1 MVEPGPTGPIDGA
14 CMDDRTAYLLN
25 GLVERHYDI
34 GRVLRFR
41 KIKRG
46 RQAECFELLTAGQQE
61 FLLLLFPAA
70 FDADQLQHTG
80 DLTARLGAAGFPVPR
95 TIHASSA
102 LTGWLAAGP
111 QGSHMMLSTQPQGQ
125 PLEAGAWSTQNLS
138 HLGLRL
144 AWLHKLLSQ
153 QPPAAP
159 VTSKEL
165 ARKLQSLLQN
175 PAPGWEGVKSALK
188 ADQIQQLIGQLADIS
203 VECTHC
209 WHGALTP
216 DAILLDADH
225 QIMSILDW
233 GYCQVGLA
241 YEDVVDVFLNWCVDS
256 DGQIRSPEAQ
266 IFLQAYFSLQNT
278 NGPSWH
284 SAVVLWTGHRLIAA
298 LSGRAGLPRGFATIL
313 ENPHFLSAAITI
325 CQSKL

>member
-1 MVEPGPTGPIDGA
+1 
-14 CMDDRTAYLLN
+14 MDDRTAYLLN

-70 FDADQLQHTG
+70 FDAAQLQATG
-80 DLTARLGAAGFPVPR
+80 ALTAQLGAAGFPVPKV
-95 TIHASSA
+95 IHASSPE
-102 LTGWLAAGP
+102 TGWLAAGP
-111 QGSHMMLSTQPQGQ
+111 QGSHLMLSTQPQGQ
-125 PLEAGAWSTQNLS
+125 AMESELWSSQNLS

-144 AWLHKLLSQ
+144 AWLHRLLAQ
-153 QPPAAP
+153 QRPAMS
-159 VTSKEL
+159 VNSNQL
-165 ARKLQSLLQN
+165 AQQLQALLDQ
-175 PAPGWEGVKSALK
+175 PSAGGTGVKKALNV
-188 ADQIQQLIGQLADIS
+188 AQIEKIIRELSDLS
-203 VECTHC
+203 VACTHC

-216 DAILLDADH
+216 EAVLLDADR

-233 GYCQVGLA
+233 GYCQVGFPH
-241 YEDVVDVFLNWCVDS
+241 EDVVDVFLNWCVDRE
-256 DGQIRSPEAQ
+256 GQIRSPEAQ
-266 IFLQAYFSLQNT
+266 GFLQAYFSLNST
-278 NGPSWH
+278 NGPPWH
-284 SAVVLWTGHRLIAA
+284 QIVVLWTGHRLIAA
-298 LSGRAGLPRGFATIL
+298 LSGRAKLPRGFATIL

>member
-1 MVEPGPTGPIDGA
+1 
-14 CMDDRTAYLLN
+14 MDDRTAYLLN

-70 FDADQLQHTG
+70 FDAALLRSAG
-80 DLTARLGAAGFPVPR
+80 ALTARLGAAGFPVPKA
-95 TIHASSA
+95 IHASSPE
-102 LTGWLAAGP
+102 TGWLAAGP
-111 QGSHMMLSTQPQGQ
+111 QGSHLMLSTQPHGQ
-125 PLEAGAWSTQNLS
+125 AMEAGAWSSQNLS

-144 AWLHKLLSQ
+144 AWLHRLLGQ
-153 QPPAAP
+153 ERPAMS
-159 VTSKEL
+159 VTSNQL
-165 ARKLQSLLQN
+165 AQRLQTLLEH
-175 PAPGWEGVKSALK
+175 PSAGGEGVKKALNL
-188 ADQIQQLIGQLADIS
+188 AQIEKIIQQLADIS

-216 DAILLDADH
+216 EAVLLDADH
-225 QIMSILDW
+225 QIMSIVDW
-233 GYCQVGLA
+233 GYCQVGFPH
-241 YEDVVDVFLNWCVDS
+241 EDVVDVFLNWCVDR

-266 IFLQAYFSLQNT
+266 CFLQAYFSLHST
-278 NGPSWH
+278 NGPPWH
-284 SAVVLWTGHRLIAA
+284 QTVVVWTGHRLIAA
-298 LSGRAGLPRGFATIL
+298 LSGCAGLPRGFATIL